1 MGSETEDGRRGA
13 RKLGEAERKEEL
25 YSSIYCV
32 SAPYTH
38 FLIYAPQQPLGKFYS
53 PIFAD
58 GESEA
63 LRGEMTC
70 PGSGYEVS
78 QILSSQLP
86 WSLLGFGGRRERE
99 LQVQGRG
106 WENGG
111 TEASGAQGADR
122 GVGTAPS
129 AARSCPGLP
138 GPPVPMLAHGCH
150 APTCA
155 PGPLMPPLPQ
165 AGLSS
170 TLPSKPAG
178 LGRTGG
184 WA

>member
-111 TEASGAQGADR
+111 TEASG
-122 GVGTAPS
+122 GTGS
-129 AARSCPGLP
+129 RQRSGHSPFSCSVVSRPPWPTRAHASSWLP
-138 GPPVPMLAHGCH
+138 RPHLCTRSSDASF
-150 APTCA
+150 A
-155 PGPLMPPLPQ
+155 PGWSLFHS
-165 AGLSS
+165 AV
-170 TLPSKPAG
+170 
-178 LGRTGG
+178 
-184 WA
+184 